1 MGRKILDF
9 IHAELKNQVM
19 GLQLATEIELY
30 PEISVITRYWNI
42 ELVNDN
48 RAWIPRLIELYGP
61 TLDLISRQPFPTFV
75 IDFNLFGLKLS
86 DCISTP
92 WMYRSLGAQCKAGV
106 SYAEISVVLEK
117 RFKNRQWGQNRWVL
131 KPQTF
136 EMDKLKFG

>member
-9 IHAELKNQVM
+9 IDAELKNQVI

-48 RAWIPRLIELYGP
+48 KAWIPRFIELHGP
-61 TLDLISRQPFPTFV
+61 TLGLILTSAVPTFV
-75 IDFNLFGLKLS
+75 IDFNLFGLILS
-86 DCISTP
+86 HCICTP
-92 WMYRSLGAQCKAGV
+92 WMYRSRGAQCKAGV
-106 SYAEISVVLEK
+106 SYAENSVVLEK

-131 KPQTF
+131 KPLTF
-136 EMDKLKFG
+136 EIAKLKFG